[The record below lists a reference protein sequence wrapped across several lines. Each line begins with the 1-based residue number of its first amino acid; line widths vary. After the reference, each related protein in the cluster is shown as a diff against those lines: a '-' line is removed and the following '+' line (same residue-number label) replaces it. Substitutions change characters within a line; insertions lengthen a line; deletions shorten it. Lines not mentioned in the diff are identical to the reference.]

1 MSANNDTISKTLIVT
16 ISLCVVCAVFVSAAA
31 VGLKPLQEANKR
43 LDKMTNVLAA
53 ANIQTEGQDIEAL
66 FESSVVARVL
76 DLETNTWAED
86 GAVPANYDETKA
98 AKDPSQSVKLS
109 AAQDQAGIRQ
119 HARYKTL
126 YMVKNGDSIETLI
139 LPVHGKALWSTMYGF
154 MALKGDFN
162 TVVGMGFYA
171 HAETPGLGGEVDNP
185 RWKEQWPGKKI
196 FAEGDESNA
205 AIALIKGKV
214 DPANKSAAYQI
225 DGLAG
230 ATLTSN
236 GVTNLVQFWLSE
248 NGYAP
253 FLAKLRAGEV

>member
-16 ISLCVVCAVFVSAAA
+16 ISLCVVCAVLVSAAA
-31 VGLKPLQEANKR
+31 VGLKPLQEANKK

-53 ANIQTEGQDIEAL
+53 ANIETEGQDINEL
-66 FESSVVARVL
+66 FEQKVTARVL
-76 DLETNTWAED
+76 DTQTNTWAD
-86 GAVPANYDETKA
+86 DIDPVKYDEVKA
-98 AKDPSQSVKLS
+98 AKDPAQSTQLS
-109 AAQDQAGIRQ
+109 ADQDIAGIRQ

-126 YMVKNGDSIETLI
+126 YMVKKGDAVETLI
-139 LPVHGKALWSTMYGF
+139 LPIHGKALWSTMYGF

-185 RWKEQWPGKKI
+185 RWKALWPGKKV
-196 FAEGDESNA
+196 FADSDTSNA
-205 AIALIKGKV
+205 AIGLIKGKV
-214 DPANKSAAYQI
+214 TPGAKGAEHQV